1 MMKYDDVVPMN
12 EVTLERVRYTV
23 RQQVTRAQL
32 QDMRLEALP
41 DFIGRGL
48 IYQLS
53 VGLAARKA
61 DAVVE
66 APADWW
72 EAFKARWFRGWLLRR
87 YPVKMRTWRA
97 WEMLPRVPLPEQ
109 YLDGAHFVFREEAL

>member
-1 MMKYDDVVPMN
+1 MKYDEPVPMA
-12 EVTLERVRYTV
+12 EVALERVRYTV
-23 RQQVTRAQL
+23 RQQVTKLQL

-72 EAFKARWFRGWLLRR
+72 QAVRARWCPAWWLKR
-87 YPVKMRTWRA
+87 YPVVMRTWRA

-109 YLDGAHFVFREEAL
+109 YLEGSYFVFRSDPA